1 GMEMTKVV
9 APFAAI
15 IAGGLAAAVQ
25 KSALVH
31 GQLAQAWELLTLQ
44 GRTLLQ
50 EIGGALTPAFVL
62 FATAK
67 EGLIQKAR
75 QLVAWFEQLSSSTQN
90 LIIKT
95 GLFLAAIGPTTVAIG
110 AAIRAF
116 GALWSVLTMLAGVIG
131 SVVAPVLVFL
141 VSPIGLT
148 LIAVGLLIAGVALL
162 IRHWQQVKQF
172 GLEAWNA
179 LKLGV
184 INAVDG
190 IDRKSV
196 G

>member
-1 GMEMTKVV
+1 MATIASLVVVLAADVSDFHDKMEAMGRHMEMIGRRITRAGMEMTKVV

-15 IAGGLAAAVQ
+15 IAGGLAAAIQ

-50 EIGGALTPAFVL
+50 EIGGALTPAFVQ

-75 QLVAWFEQLSSSTQN
+75 QLVAWFEQLSPATQN

-116 GALWSVLTMLAGVIG
+116 GALWSVLTMLGGRSEERRVG
-131 SVVAPVLVFL
+131 KECRSRW
-141 VSPIGLT
+141 SPY
-148 LIAVGLLIAGVALL
+148 
-162 IRHWQQVKQF
+162 H
-172 GLEAWNA
+172 
-179 LKLGV
+179 
-184 INAVDG
+184 
-190 IDRKSV
+190 
-196 G
+196 